1 MITDEILYRTLMRT
15 AASARRIPIVE
26 NDGKGSSG
34 QERERERLPR
44 GGGYGHI
51 LELLSTCEGLC
62 QQQIASLAGIR
73 PQSVSEAIGVMEA
86 RGLIRKESGVEDR
99 RTVLIYLT
107 SDGEDYRQRAAQE
120 RKIRAQKLLL
130 GLSEDEKEQLYGLLK
145 KIQKIEKE
153 DSL

>member
-15 AASARRIPIVE
+15 ASSARRISVTE
-26 NDGKGSSG
+26 VCGEG
-34 QERERERLPR
+34 RERERLPR

-51 LELLSTCEGLC
+51 LELLSVEEGLC

-107 SDGEDYRQRAAQE
+107 ADGEEYRQMAARE
-120 RKIRAQKLLL
+120 RKVKAHKLLEA
-130 GLSEDEKEQLYGLLK
+130 LSEDEKEQLYGLLK
-145 KIQKIEKE
+145 KIQNTEKE
-153 DSL
+153 DDV

>member
-15 AASARRIPIVE
+15 ASSARRISVTE
-26 NDGKGSSG
+26 VCGEG
-34 QERERERLPR
+34 RERERLPR

-51 LELLSTCEGLC
+51 LELLSVEEGLC
-62 QQQIASLAGIR
+62 QQKIASLAGIR

-107 SDGEDYRQRAAQE
+107 VDGEEYRQMAARE
-120 RKIRAQKLLL
+120 RGFKAERLFR
-130 GLSEDEKEQLYGLLK
+130 GLSEAEKDTLYELLK
-145 KIQKIEKE
+145 KIQETNGGKE
-153 DSL
+153 SDE